1 MTGDTTQVWLWEFF
15 NPERLWALLVLP
27 VLVIAYILLLR
38 LKRNR
43 GMRYTQTGI
52 VGAVLPRQSQ
62 WRRHVSVAMA
72 LCSLAAITGAWA
84 RPAGTE
90 QVPRERAT
98 VVLVLDLSQS
108 MQATDIDPTRLD
120 ASKQAAKDFIAQL
133 PASYNIALVAL
144 SGNSRVLAQPTN
156 DRGMI
161 NRYIDA
167 LTLEDGTHIGDALM
181 AALDAIAHAPGEPG
195 EDPAPGMVIML
206 SDGSN
211 TGGEVSPEQAAAN
224 AREQGVVVNTIAF
237 GTLNGYVDLD
247 GQRYNVA
254 PDTEALQQIAV
265 ATGGAAVDATSAS
278 QLNNAYD
285 QMRSDVTY
293 EDVKKEVTARW
304 ALYALAFAFV
314 ASLGAVSMAARWP

>member
-1 MTGDTTQVWLWEFF
+1 
-15 NPERLWALLVLP
+15 
-27 VLVIAYILLLR
+27 
-38 LKRNR
+38 
-43 GMRYTQTGI
+43 
-52 VGAVLPRQSQ
+52 
-62 WRRHVSVAMA
+62 MA
-72 LCSLAAITGAWA
+72 LPDFSL
-84 RPAGTE
+84 RQLLEAGVHFGHQTHRWN
-90 QVPRERAT
+90 PKMKPYIFGDRNNIHII
-98 VVLVLDLSQS
+98 DLSQS

-211 TGGEVSPEQAAAN
+211 TGGEVSPD
-224 AREQGVVVNTIAF
+224 RKSTR
-237 GTLNGYVDLD
+237 LN
-247 GQRYNVA
+247 
-254 PDTEALQQIAV
+254 
-265 ATGGAAVDATSAS
+265 SS
-278 QLNNAYD
+278 H
-285 QMRSDVTY
+285 
-293 EDVKKEVTARW
+293 
-304 ALYALAFAFV
+304 
-314 ASLGAVSMAARWP
+314 